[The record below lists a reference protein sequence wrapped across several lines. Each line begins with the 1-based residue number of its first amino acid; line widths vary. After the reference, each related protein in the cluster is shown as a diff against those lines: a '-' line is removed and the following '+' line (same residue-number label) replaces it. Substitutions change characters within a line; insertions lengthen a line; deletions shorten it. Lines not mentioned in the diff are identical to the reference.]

1 MQGGVAIKRPDQ
13 EGAEDSLAK
22 NVSDLGCGEVV
33 ADFAA
38 FLPEL
43 NHLGMEGVDA
53 FLQIEHGFSH
63 GSRRE
68 IGLKKGTNYGGIS
81 CGLLSHAQAKRT
93 KEFGHRFIGPASGL
107 NGCLQLAKLHVAKGQ
122 QDVVFAWEV
131 VEKSA
136 LADVRGFRDVFDGGF
151 GESSSGEKIQ
161 SGAEKTFT
169 DFRTATLTTARSGV
183 RCDGAVSKVRCR

>member
-1 MQGGVAIKRPDQ
+1 MKRL
-13 EGAEDSLAK
+13 ASL
-22 NVSDLGCGEVV
+22 
-33 ADFAA
+33 DFAA
-38 FLPEL
+38 SIT
-43 NHLGMEGVDA
+43 GM
-53 FLQIEHGFSH
+53 FSTTTVWNERAMCMKSAAPSGASH
-63 GSRRE
+63 RSAKEKRAAPPPARGT
-68 IGLKKGTNYGGIS
+68 LKKRTNYGGIP

-122 QDVVFAWEV
+122 QDVVFAWEI